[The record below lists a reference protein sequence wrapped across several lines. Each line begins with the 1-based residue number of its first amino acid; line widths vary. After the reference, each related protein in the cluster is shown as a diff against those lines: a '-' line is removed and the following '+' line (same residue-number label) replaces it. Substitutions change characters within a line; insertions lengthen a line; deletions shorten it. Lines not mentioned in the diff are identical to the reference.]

1 MDQSIDA
8 DQLLN
13 NAKELFK
20 AGVDKSRKGD
30 FKEAL
35 KDFDRALQIEPNNA
49 DAYGNRCVARYKLG
63 DKQGA
68 IKDCQKA
75 SALYRVQEN
84 TKYYQYAL
92 KVLEKLQR

>member
-1 MDQSIDA
+1 MDA

-35 KDFDRALQIEPNNA
+35 EDFNQALQIDPNNA
-49 DAYGNRCVARYKLG
+49 DAYGNRCVARHKLG

-68 IKDCQKA
+68 IEDCQKA
-75 SALYRVQEN
+75 SALYQLQEN
-84 TKYYQYAL
+84 TKYHQYAL
-92 KVLEKLQR
+92 KMFEKLY